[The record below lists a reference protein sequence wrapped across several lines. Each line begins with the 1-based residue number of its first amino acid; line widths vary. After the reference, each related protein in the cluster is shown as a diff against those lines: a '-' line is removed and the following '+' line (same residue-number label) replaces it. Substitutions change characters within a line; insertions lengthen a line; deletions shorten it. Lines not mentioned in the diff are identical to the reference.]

1 MYFCR
6 GHSGMVG
13 AQRGPLTQSR
23 GWGAQRDS
31 LEDLCLCSES
41 REHGGEPDGVQ
52 EEGHAKQKE
61 QPHAKA
67 QRQGEGRQV
76 GLGASEVWSDRSAW
90 SERR

>member
-23 GWGAQRDS
+23 GWGAQRGS
-31 LEDLCLCSES
+31 LEDVCLCSES
-41 REHGGEPDGVQ
+41 REHGGEPDGGRPCQ
-52 EEGHAKQKE
+52 AEGTA
-61 QPHAKA
+61 PAKA